1 MLRISCK
8 NFGAR
13 ESSFTKILPGE
24 VLLNGGDVYVLAKA
38 VQGGDRTNIRP
49 SQGWYF
55 AGHDRATGH
64 DWAPLTGD
72 KI

>member
-49 SQGWYF
+49 SQG
-55 AGHDRATGH
+55 
-64 DWAPLTGD
+64 
-72 KI
+72 